1 MADNEIKKDA
11 PVVSQYDAVEII
23 KSDTFKQY
31 RDLLDVELE
40 PDTLYSIDDVNRII
54 NKALKRKVITVI
66 NE

>member
-1 MADNEIKKDA
+1 MADNEIKKDT
-11 PVVSQYDAVEII
+11 PIVSQYDAVEII

-40 PDTLYSIDDVNRII
+40 PDVLYSIDDVNRII

>member
-1 MADNEIKKDA
+1 MADNEIKQDT

-40 PDTLYSIDDVNRII
+40 PDVLYSVDDVNRII

>member
-1 MADNEIKKDA
+1 MADNEIKKDTTG
-11 PVVSQYDAVEII
+11 VSKYDAVEII

-40 PDTLYSIDDVNRII
+40 PDVLYSIDDVNRII

>member
-1 MADNEIKKDA
+1 MADNEIKQDT

-40 PDTLYSIDDVNRII
+40 PDVLYSIDDVNRII

>member
-1 MADNEIKKDA
+1 MADNEIKQDT
-11 PVVSQYDAVEII
+11 PVVSQYDAIEII

-40 PDTLYSIDDVNRII
+40 PDVLYSIDDVNRII

>member
-1 MADNEIKKDA
+1 MADNEIKQDT
-11 PVVSQYDAVEII
+11 PVVSKYDAVEII

-40 PDTLYSIDDVNRII
+40 PDVLYSIDDVNRII

>member
-1 MADNEIKKDA
+1 MADNEIKKDT

-40 PDTLYSIDDVNRII
+40 PDVLYSIDDVNRII